1 MTDFQDKIQRLKAH
15 LEKVD
20 ARIAEYEAMAGKAKG
35 PVSPIFAER
44 LDELRAEHERLDER
58 LRELRVEDAMSWSV
72 DDPRIGVLRVCDEIA
87 GRINELFTYLERHRP

>member
-1 MTDFQDKIQRLKAH
+1 MTDFHEKIQRLEAH
-15 LEKVD
+15 REKVD
-20 ARIAEYEAMAGKAKG
+20 ARIAEYEAMAKKAKG

-58 LRELRVEDAMSWSV
+58 LRELRLEDATTWST

-87 GRINELFTYLERHRP
+87 GRINELFTFLERNRP